1 MNRWGYIVGIIAFL
15 VGIFSLSSCQ
25 HYTPKPR
32 SYFRIHLADKTY
44 QRSDSTRAYSFEYP
58 KNIAY
63 IQKNSKDTAW
73 FDVVYPTYNA
83 RIYFSYKEI
92 NNNFQEIAED
102 SRNFVYKHA
111 FKADAIIENPYED
124 SDKNV
129 YGMLYEIKGNTA
141 SSVQFLATD
150 STHHFLRGALY
161 FNNHPNKDSLAPV
174 ISYISDDIRHIMET
188 LRWEW
193 LSATHK

>member
-1 MNRWGYIVGIIAFL
+1 MAAVIRVLLDANPLFLCSSFIVIKI
-15 VGIFSLSSCQ
+15 
-25 HYTPKPR
+25 
-32 SYFRIHLADKTY
+32 
-44 QRSDSTRAYSFEYP
+44 
-58 KNIAY
+58 
-63 IQKNSKDTAW
+63 
-73 FDVVYPTYNA
+73 YNA

-111 FKADAIIENPYED
+111 FKADAIVENQYLD
-124 SDKNV
+124 SIKKV
-129 YGMLYEIKGNTA
+129 YGILYEIKGNTA

-188 LRWEW
+188 LRWE
-193 LSATHK
+193 

>member
-1 MNRWGYIVGIIAFL
+1 MNKLGYL
-15 VGIFSLSSCQ
+15 TGIFVFLIGLLGLTSCQ
-25 HYTPKPR
+25 NYTPKPR

-44 QRSDSTRAYSFEYP
+44 QRSDSNKVYSFEYP
-58 KNIAY
+58 KNIAF
-63 IQKNSKDTAW
+63 IQKNPKDTAW
-73 FDVVYPTYNA
+73 FDIVYPTYNA

-92 NNNFQEIAED
+92 DNNFQEIAED

-124 SDKNV
+124 PTQNV
-129 YGMLYEIKGNTA
+129 YGIMYEIKGNTA
-141 SSVQFLATD
+141 SSVQFLVTD

-161 FNNHPNKDSLAPV
+161 FNNRPNKDSLAPV

-188 LRWEW
+188 VNW
-193 LSATHK
+193 K

>member
-1 MNRWGYIVGIIAFL
+1 M
-15 VGIFSLSSCQ
+15 
-25 HYTPKPR
+25 
-32 SYFRIHLADKTY
+32 
-44 QRSDSTRAYSFEYP
+44 
-58 KNIAY
+58 
-63 IQKNSKDTAW
+63 
-73 FDVVYPTYNA
+73 VYPTYNA
-83 RIYFSYKEI
+83 RIYFSYKQI

-141 SSVQFLATD
+141 SSVQFLVTD
-150 STHHFLRGALY
+150 STQHFLRGALY

-174 ISYISDDIRHIMET
+174 ISYISEDIRHMIET
-188 LRWEW
+188 LRWE
-193 LSATHK
+193 